1 MSGVSSEERERLEEN
16 LADVEEATEQ
26 RMHSVAD
33 LIPEKGQEI
42 HERADRL
49 SESAEE
55 HRRRVQRRRA
65 DDDERDV
72 DGQDPAKI
80 SANLPVFEQIARSA
94 WKYCACTFAGAP
106 VSE

>member
-1 MSGVSSEERERLEEN
+1 VRNSSVACYTSDMSSDERTELEEK

-33 LIPEKGQEI
+33 LIPEKSEEI

-55 HRRRVQRRRA
+55 HRGRVERSRI
-65 DDDERDV
+65 DDKELAEDED
-72 DGQDPAKI
+72 
-80 SANLPVFEQIARSA
+80 LP
-94 WKYCACTFAGAP
+94 
-106 VSE
+106 

>member
-33 LIPEKGQEI
+33 LIPGKSEEI

-49 SESAEE
+49 SERAEE
-55 HRRRVQRRRA
+55 HRRRVSAAALMRTNGMA
-65 DDDERDV
+65 D
-72 DGQDPAKI
+72 GLGPAKI
-80 SANLPVFEQIARSA
+80 FRRSSCLRPNHGEDLDFWQTSCANGS
-94 WKYCACTFAGAP
+94 
-106 VSE
+106 